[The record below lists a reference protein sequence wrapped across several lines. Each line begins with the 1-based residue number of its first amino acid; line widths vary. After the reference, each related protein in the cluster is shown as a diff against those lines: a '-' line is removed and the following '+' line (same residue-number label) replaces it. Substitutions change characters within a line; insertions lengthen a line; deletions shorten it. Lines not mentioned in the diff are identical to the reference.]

1 MIITANDVKKRGV
14 SLFDELLNKFDE
26 LIISVRG
33 KNSYVVIDMNR
44 YEKLRALELDDAY
57 LDVMKDVKNGDYQIL
72 SAKEHMNHIYKELEK

>member
-1 MIITANDVKKRGV
+1 MVVTANEIKKRGV
-14 SLFDELLNKFDE
+14 SIFDEMLNKFDE

-57 LDVMKDVKNGDYQIL
+57 MEVMEDVKNGNYHTDINRHFQEI
-72 SAKEHMNHIYKELEK
+72 EKAINNV